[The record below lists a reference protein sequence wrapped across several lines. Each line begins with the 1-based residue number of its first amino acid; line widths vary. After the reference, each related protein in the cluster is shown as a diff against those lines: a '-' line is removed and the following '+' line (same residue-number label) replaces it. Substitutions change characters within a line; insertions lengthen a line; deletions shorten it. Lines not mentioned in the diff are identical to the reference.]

1 MGCRTDGEA
10 VTTLALAGVTVRRRA
25 VELVTDLSLALRTG
39 ELVVLVGP
47 NGAGK
52 STLLR
57 AALGLV
63 RLDRGLVTVDGQDAA
78 SLSPRER
85 AAFLAWLPQTSNVE
99 EPLTVAD
106 HVAAARFRFGERV
119 VRAREGA
126 RRALA
131 QVDATAL
138 ADRLLATLSGGE
150 RQRVALAAVLAQE
163 APLLL
168 LDEPANHL
176 DPRQRRET
184 FLLIARLARAGRGIL
199 CVTHDV
205 GLLAGL
211 PTTGSTRV
219 VGLRGGRL
227 AFELPLGDPS
237 LAAHLGAL
245 FDLRLSFA
253 EREGERALVAWW
265 PRPEAEEPPCA

>member
-1 MGCRTDGEA
+1 L
-10 VTTLALAGVTVRRRA
+10 TTLALTGVTVRRRG
-25 VELVTDLSLALRTG
+25 VELVADLSLSLGAG

-63 RLDRGLVTVDGQDAA
+63 RLDRGRVLLGGEDAV
-78 SLSPRER
+78 SLSPRAR
-85 AAFLAWLPQTSNVE
+85 AANVAWLPQTSSVH

-106 HVAAARFRFGERV
+106 HVAAARFRFGEGAA
-119 VRAREGA
+119 RARAGA
-126 RRALA
+126 LRALA

-138 ADRLLATLSGGE
+138 ADRHLATLSGGE

-184 FLLIARLARAGRGIL
+184 FLLVARLAHAGHGIL

-205 GLLAGL
+205 GVLAGL
-211 PTTGSTRV
+211 PTSGSTRV

-227 AFELPLGDPS
+227 AFELRLGDPS
-237 LAAHLGAL
+237 LAACLGEL

-265 PRPEAEEPPCA
+265 PGPDAEAPPCG

>member
-1 MGCRTDGEA
+1 M
-10 VTTLALAGVTVRRRA
+10 TTLALSAITVARRGV
-25 VELVTDLSLALRTG
+25 EILTDVSLTLAAG

-63 RLDRGLVTVDGQDAA
+63 RLHRGRVTLDDRDAT

-85 AAFLAWLPQTSNVE
+85 AARVAWLPQTSGVS

-106 HVAAARFRFGERV
+106 HVAAARYRFGESAG
-119 VRAREGA
+119 RARQGA
-126 RRALA
+126 ARALA
-131 QVDATAL
+131 QVDAAPL
-138 ADRLLATLSGGE
+138 ASRPLASLSGGE

-199 CVTHDV
+199 CVTHDIGV
-205 GLLAGL
+205 LAGL
-211 PTTGSTRV
+211 PDEGSTRV
-219 VGLRGGRL
+219 VGLRAGHLAFDLALGSPALTGRL
-227 AFELPLGDPS
+227 GE
-237 LAAHLGAL
+237 L
-245 FDLRLSFA
+245 FDLRLSLA
-253 EREGERALVAWW
+253 EQEGERALVTWW
-265 PRPEAEEPPCA
+265 TRPREGEPPCA